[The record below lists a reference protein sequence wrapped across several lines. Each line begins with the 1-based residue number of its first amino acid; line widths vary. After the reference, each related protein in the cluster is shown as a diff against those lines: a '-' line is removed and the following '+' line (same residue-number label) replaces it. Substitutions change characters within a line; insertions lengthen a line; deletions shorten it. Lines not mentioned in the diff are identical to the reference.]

1 MLDKFSI
8 EIDRLYEELFR
19 DKIKEI
25 VINFN
30 DEQTKI
36 IPIISNM

>member
-1 MLDKFSI
+1 MLVKFSS

-30 DEQTKI
+30 
-36 IPIISNM
+36 N